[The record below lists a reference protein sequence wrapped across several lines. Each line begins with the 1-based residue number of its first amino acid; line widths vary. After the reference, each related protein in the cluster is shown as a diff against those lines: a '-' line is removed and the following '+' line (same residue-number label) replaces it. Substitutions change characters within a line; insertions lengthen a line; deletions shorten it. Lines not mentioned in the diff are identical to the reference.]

1 MLGIFCIDLI
11 GRYQFTPKGLERKY
25 QKTNKNV
32 ESVYLQAVTMIDPVT
47 GWFEVARLRNG
58 PTIEDAYTTHTNIRL
73 IQIQTRHQ
81 LTPCTVSLT
90 RLLFFSSAP
99 DSNLVSNVVS

>member
-47 GWFEVARLRNG
+47 GW
-58 PTIEDAYTTHTNIRL
+58 IEICTT
-73 IQIQTRHQ
+73 
-81 LTPCTVSLT
+81 LTAQAD
-90 RLLFFSSAP
+90 LL
-99 DSNLVSNVVS
+99 SNQVVSA